1 MHLFQFPLKIIIR
14 RTVRNGQCHMV
25 DKKEE
30 KVVKISNQQTNI
42 HIETICQS
50 LSGNIY

>member
-1 MHLFQFPLKIIIR
+1 MHLFQFLLKIIIR
-14 RTVRNGQCHMV
+14 RTVRNDQCHMV

-42 HIETICQS
+42 ETICQS
-50 LSGNIY
+50 PSGNIY